1 MSFILASKS
10 ESRRGMLERA
20 GVPFTAQASDV
31 DEEVIK
37 ESFRSAG
44 KSVEET
50 ALELASAK
58 AAKVSADHPSAL
70 VLGADQMLECESRW
84 FDKAKDLDEAR
95 EQLRFLSGKIH
106 RLVTAVVLMQGGKI
120 VWKDIS
126 EARLKVRTLSEG
138 FIEDYCRHL
147 GEDIL
152 KSVGCYALEKR
163 GIQLFDKVDGDFFGI
178 LGLPLL
184 PLLQELRA
192 KGMLL
197 A

>member
-1 MSFILASKS
+1 VTFILASKS

-20 GVPFTAQASDV
+20 GVPFTAQSSDV
-31 DEEVIK
+31 DEDIIK
-37 ESFRSAG
+37 ENFRSAG

-50 ALELASAK
+50 TLELASAK
-58 AAKVSADHPSAL
+58 AAKVSADHPAAL
-70 VLGADQMLECESRW
+70 VLGADQMLECEGRW
-84 FDKAKDLDEAR
+84 FDKAKDVNEAK
-95 EQLRFLSGKIH
+95 EQLRFLSNKTH
-106 RLVTAVVLMQGGKI
+106 RLVTAAVLMQGGKI
-120 VWKDIS
+120 TWKDSS
-126 EARLKVRTLSEG
+126 EARLEVRPLSEA
-138 FIEDYCRHL
+138 FIEEYCRHL

-163 GIQLFDKVDGDFFGI
+163 GIQLFDKVEGDFFGI

-184 PLLQELRA
+184 PLLRELRA